1 MTAVQTLRDTKTE
14 RLTDGFVPQNRIE
27 INESEETS
35 PDWQECWC
43 RDCYY
48 DPDCCVRPDC
58 HLLIEGQKQQ
68 GVPDEEILTMA
79 QVVAICKEVRAEIY
93 AEEQALANSR

>member
-1 MTAVQTLRDTKTE
+1 MTAVETMQAPKAK
-14 RLTDGFVPQNRIE
+14 RLTDGITPQRR
-27 INESEETS
+27 SETDKDM
-35 PDWQECWC
+35 PQELYDQYCRNCRNYRNCSVC
-43 RDCYY
+43 RDCQ
-48 DPDCCVRPDC
+48 C
-58 HLLIEGQKQQ
+58 LIEGQKQE